1 MRTVLFLVGFV
12 VGIGG
17 ALFLLGCLV
26 SAVLTSFAGL
36 ISLIV
41 GQREK
46 VKEHQRREQAFV
58 DRRARLVADRRA
70 RVASHSL

>member
-1 MRTVLFLVGFV
+1 M
-12 VGIGG
+12 
-17 ALFLLGCLV
+17 V
-26 SAVLTSFAGL
+26 SAVVTSCTWVMT
-36 ISLIV
+36 LIV

>member
-1 MRTVLFLVGFV
+1 MLFLVGFL

-17 ALFLLGCLV
+17 GLVLLGAMV
-26 SAVLTSFAGL
+26 SAVVTSCTWVMT
-36 ISLIV
+36 LIV